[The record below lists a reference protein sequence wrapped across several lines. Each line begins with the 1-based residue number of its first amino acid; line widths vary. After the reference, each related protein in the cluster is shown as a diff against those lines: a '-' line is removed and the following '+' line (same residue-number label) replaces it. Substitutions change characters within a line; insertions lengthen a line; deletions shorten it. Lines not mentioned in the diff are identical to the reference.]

1 MKQFCTNC
9 GAVLEPDMKFC
20 SSCGQPIS
28 SSELD
33 NTPPEHTHDEQPMS
47 TEALGDESVPA
58 ERPEEVE
65 DTTPTALGDAPPP
78 SIPVDPPI
86 SEQAPPIIEQHQA
99 EQPST
104 PPPVPPIPP
113 QQSTPKKPMSK
124 GAKIGIGITVALA
137 AVMIVAHFIV
147 QSMLDPMKKID
158 QVVAAY
164 EAKDEAMFN
173 HLTVK
178 QGIIYEPQSFFQY
191 YDSQNFTSK
200 ELKRELLQ
208 ALSMTN
214 NDFYATVN
222 DSNGETFGYIE
233 PKKWFIYDTI
243 DIVPNSYAWQ
253 ANTDFPSLKLDVY
266 GEEYTLTDELKTIG
280 TFLVGQYEVTVQ
292 ADDIPFGEKEMSYP
306 ITITPSGE
314 WEENFSSEQFG
325 IVLQTNIQHELDPGT
340 LTLLVN
346 GEKSDISWKSLDQ
359 LLTIPFFKSDQPVKL
374 QLELEREGET
384 IQSAEVTVDGENPHF
399 VDVSFDSALLQK
411 VFPARFTVQEAEQFI
426 TNFREDFETGLNFS
440 NASYILEYFPPSSKI
455 QQEYAKFVNGT
466 APSAVYNFYRFDTSL
481 LSQTDTTFVFTSVE
495 AFDFY
500 DGKTTKYNRTKEYTV
515 QIIDGQLYITDISI
529 KQTNRS

>member
-9 GAVLEPDMKFC
+9 GATLDPNMKFC

-28 SSELD
+28 SPERDDTPTEQAQALEDEHLQAEL
-33 NTPPEHTHDEQPMS
+33 PEDV
-47 TEALGDESVPA
+47 A
-58 ERPEEVE
+58 VE
-65 DTTPTALGDAPPP
+65 DAPTGIGDAPPP
-78 SIPVDPPI
+78 DIPVVPPAPN
-86 SEQAPPIIEQHQA
+86 QKPPIIEQQQA
-99 EQPST
+99 EQSST
-104 PPPVPPIPP
+104 TPPVPPVPPIPP
-113 QQSTPKKPMSK
+113 QQTTPKKPMST
-124 GAKIGIGITVALA
+124 GAKIGIGIVVSLI
-137 AVMIVAHFIV
+137 AVIIVAHFIV

-178 QGIIYEPQSFFQY
+178 QGIIYEPKSFFQY
-191 YDSQNFTSK
+191 YEEQNFTSN

-266 GEEYTLTDELKTIG
+266 GEKYTLTDELKTVG

-292 ADDIPFGEKEMSYP
+292 ADDIPFGDKEMSYP

-314 WEENFSSEQFG
+314 WEETFSSEQFG

-346 GEKSDISWKSLDQ
+346 GEKSDISWKSLDEI
-359 LLTIPFFKSDQPVKL
+359 LTIPFFKSDKPVKL

-384 IQSAEVTVDGENPHF
+384 IQSAEATVDGKNPQF
-399 VDVSFDSALLQK
+399 VDVSFDSELLQK
-411 VFPARFTVQEAEQFI
+411 IFPARFTVKEAEQFI

-440 NASYILEYFPPSSKI
+440 NASYILEYFPPNSKI